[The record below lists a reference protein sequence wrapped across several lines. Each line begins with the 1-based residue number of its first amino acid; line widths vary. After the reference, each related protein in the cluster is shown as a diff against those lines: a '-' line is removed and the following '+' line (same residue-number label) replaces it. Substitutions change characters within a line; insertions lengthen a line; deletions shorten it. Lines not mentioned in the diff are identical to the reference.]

1 MCDLKY
7 KGYRGTIDYCEQ
19 EQLFY
24 GKVIGIKDLISYEG
38 ETIDELL
45 EDFHEAVDQYISDLK
60 KGTEFPG

>member
-7 KGYRGTIDYCEQ
+7 KGYRGTIEYCEQ

-45 EDFHEAVDQYISDLK
+45 EDFHKGVDQYISDLQK
-60 KGTEFPG
+60 RN

>member
-24 GKVIGIKDLISYEG
+24 GKVIGIKDLISHEG

-45 EDFHEAVDQYISDLK
+45 EDFHKGVDQYISDLQK
-60 KGTEFPG
+60 RN